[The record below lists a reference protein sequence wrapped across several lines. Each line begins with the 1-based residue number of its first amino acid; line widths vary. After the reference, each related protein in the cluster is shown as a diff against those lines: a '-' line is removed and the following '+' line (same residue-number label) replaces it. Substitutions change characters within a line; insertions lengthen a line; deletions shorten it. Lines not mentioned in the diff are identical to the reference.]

1 MKKKAIFTLF
11 STALLLGS
19 TGISS
24 VSVFADELPKTAE
37 PTQPA
42 PADPTEPTQPA
53 PAEPTQP
60 APADPTEP
68 TQPAP
73 ADPTEPTPT

>member
-42 PADPTEPTQPA
+42 PA
-53 PAEPTQP
+53 
-60 APADPTEP
+60 EP

-73 ADPTEPTPT
+73 ADPTEPTPTDPVNPTPEPQPE

>member
-37 PTQPA
+37 PTQP
-42 PADPTEPTQPA
+42 E
-53 PAEPTQP
+53 
-60 APADPTEP
+60 
-68 TQPAP
+68 P
-73 ADPTEPTPT
+73 ADPTEPTPTDPVNPTPEPQP

>member
-24 VSVFADELPKTAE
+24 VSVFADELPKTAVGKILRRSLVE
-37 PTQPA
+37 EEKERIA
-42 PADPTEPTQPA
+42 K
-53 PAEPTQP
+53 
-60 APADPTEP
+60 
-68 TQPAP
+68 
-73 ADPTEPTPT
+73 

>member
-42 PADPTEPTQPA
+42 PAERKLKPLLLSAYCTSA
-53 PAEPTQP
+53 PKIN
-60 APADPTEP
+60 
-68 TQPAP
+68 
-73 ADPTEPTPT
+73 